1 MSDPAT
7 PAVRAAHRRVFPLRL
22 SPIELFML
30 ADDQPG
36 YSMSFF
42 IQLQLSGQ
50 LERAAFDAALDEALE
65 RHPLLR
71 AWIETDT
78 GGALCWTLAE
88 GQMPDGDSGSEE
100 TAIRCRHG
108 ESIDLT
114 KEIGL
119 RVWVRQG
126 AQRARVLLQFHH
138 ACCDGTGAYR
148 FIGDLLAGYGIRTT
162 TSGPRPA
169 FGSVEVKL
177 LRTRKQR
184 ALDAAATPGQRGLIR
199 LAMRECWKI
208 VARRPAPLAPPAT
221 VDRGRSEDFPG
232 FLSFSF
238 SRSEHQRL
246 RDAANTWG
254 VTLNDLLLRDLF
266 LTLADWNRR
275 QPSPSRRPWL
285 RIMMPTDLRGG
296 EDYEMPAANLTGYTF
311 LGRTIRNCASPDE
324 LLHSVRNEKA
334 LIKHRRHD
342 LRGC

>member
-1 MSDPAT
+1 
-7 PAVRAAHRRVFPLRL
+7 
-22 SPIELFML
+22 ML